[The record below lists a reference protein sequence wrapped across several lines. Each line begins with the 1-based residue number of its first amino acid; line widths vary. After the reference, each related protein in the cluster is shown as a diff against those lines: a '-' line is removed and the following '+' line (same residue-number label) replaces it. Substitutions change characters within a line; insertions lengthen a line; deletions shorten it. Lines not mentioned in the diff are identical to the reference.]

1 MIIDLIF
8 NLFNLGIVLFVLGY
22 GVKVYL
28 LPHLREH
35 MVKEHR
41 DFSQLHDEH
50 RHLIDEQKRIE
61 DEIVEQEEHAKLLFK
76 RVNQWRNVVDVSNQ
90 VQRDMHEK
98 LRKSMEERAREGMRT
113 HDLLRTY
120 KAVAPYVVKNL
131 EDECRKKFQD
141 PREGHAYLSHI
152 LKKLSASL

>member
-8 NLFNLGIVLFVLGY
+8 SLLNFAIVLFVLGY
-22 GVKVYL
+22 TVKVYL
-28 LPHLREH
+28 LPQLREQ
-35 MVKEHR
+35 MVKKHR
-41 DFSQLHDEH
+41 DFTQLHDEH

-90 VQRDMHEK
+90 ALLDSQEK
-98 LRKSMEERAREGMRT
+98 LRKNMEERARQSMHT
-113 HDLLRTY
+113 QALLRAY
-120 KAVAPYVVKNL
+120 KAIAPHVVKNL

-141 PREGHAYLSHI
+141 PQEGHAYLSHI
-152 LKKLSASL
+152 LKKLSA